1 MTSYDTTENA
11 IAALTLLS
19 QLVLGAVTLA
29 VGHFRP
35 SNPAWD
41 WDFRH
46 LSNGRTLVIACV
58 ICLCASLAII
68 IWETEKRDDDTFP
81 WGDAIVGSAVVVAQ
95 MGAGIALLVAD
106 KKITEG
112 V

>member
-29 VGHFRP
+29 VPR
-35 SNPAWD
+35 SNDAWD
-41 WDFRH
+41 WNFRYV
-46 LSNGRTLVIACV
+46 SNGRTLVIACV

-68 IWETEKRDDDTFP
+68 IWETKKRDDETFP

-106 KKITEG
+106 KKITAG
-112 V
+112 A